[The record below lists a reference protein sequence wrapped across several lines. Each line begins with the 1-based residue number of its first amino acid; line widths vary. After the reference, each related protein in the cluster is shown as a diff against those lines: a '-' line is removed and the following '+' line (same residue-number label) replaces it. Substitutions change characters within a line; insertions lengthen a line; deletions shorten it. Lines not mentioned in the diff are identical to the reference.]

1 MAEVDPVALIE
12 WLQAGEGDDR
22 EIQLLA
28 LEQLC
33 MMLLMAD
40 NIDRCFEL

>member
-1 MAEVDPVALIE
+1 MTEVDPVALIE
-12 WLQAGEGDDR
+12 WLQVGQGDDR

>member
-1 MAEVDPVALIE
+1 MAEVDPVALLE
-12 WLQAGEGDDR
+12 WLQVDQGDDR